1 MVLQIRPQ
9 TLPSTT
15 FLTNICLSS
24 YCPKL
29 CPGLLT
35 VTLNELRP
43 QTMPCQTTS
52 MAQEE
57 LESSYNRLKHG
68 ILECVCLKQETF
80 IKAADY
86 LQLFC

>member
-1 MVLQIRPQ
+1 M
-9 TLPSTT
+9 
-15 FLTNICLSS
+15 N
-24 YCPKL
+24 
-29 CPGLLT
+29 
-35 VTLNELRP
+35 NA
-43 QTMPCQTTS
+43 MPTIN

-68 ILECVCLKQETF
+68 IIEYVCLKQKTF